1 MPVEQIPNPGERDA
15 LEANG
20 GNGGG
25 GGGGGGGSSNSNSHN
40 SAQVS
45 LPDIRAI
52 VSQLARTLP
61 AIEGGRG
68 PT

>member
-1 MPVEQIPNPGERDA
+1 MPVDQIPNPGERDA

-20 GNGGG
+20 GNGGN
-25 GGGGGGGSSNSNSHN
+25 GGGGGSSNSNSHN